1 MIQVHKEKLERQI
14 VGINKWRTSS
24 LYGASANGLG
34 TWWWITGMG
43 KTYGACI
50 IINELI
56 KKNSA
61 TSIIV
66 VVPGAE
72 LEKQWRREILNFC
85 GIENAKKVEIFTIDK
100 IIENKY
106 RMECTF
112 LVLDEVHEYLTEER
126 IKIIDNTLIK
136 AKFKLG
142 LTATWQDK
150 QERQKLIEQYIP
162 VIDKIDEI
170 EAEEKGFISKSIE
183 YNIGIE
189 LTSAELYDYK
199 QHTDVINKHMNKFG
213 KGAPL
218 ELASK
223 VLGGHGTT
231 KGFTFACAIAG
242 ANGWYQGM
250 DLTNET
256 NQHIFDLWHPK
267 KIQGYAAQLM
277 ESIRERKTILYNAQ
291 NKLYIAKELFF
302 KFDKLKT
309 IFFSQ
314 STIFADRLA
323 YIINEHHQQLTNSKE
338 KICVSYHSKIET
350 QIKFNTIKNKE
361 VKIGKTK
368 LKKEAIEGIHSGR
381 YRGLSTAS
389 SLDRGYDEP
398 TIGLGITTSGTQNPT
413 QYIQRKGR
421 TTRKDTED
429 VIKLII
435 NIYVKNTKDEE
446 WLRKRQSK
454 VKTIVYWCDS
464 IDDVN
469 YIPQS
474 QDTFNLNDF

>member
-1 MIQVHKEKLERQI
+1 MIKVHTEKLNRQI
-14 VGINKWRTSS
+14 EGINKWRSSS

-34 TWWWITGMG
+34 TWWWVTGMG

-66 VVPGAE
+66 IVPSAE
-72 LEKQWRREILNFC
+72 LLKQWKREVINFV
-85 GIENAKKVEIFTIDK
+85 GLENSKKIEIFTIDK
-100 IIENKY
+100 IMENKY

-112 LVLDEVHEYLTEER
+112 LVLDEVHEYLTDER

-183 YNIGIE
+183 YNIGVE
-189 LTSAELYDYK
+189 LSVSELSDYK
-199 QHTDVINKHMNKFG
+199 NHTEVINKHMNKFG
-213 KGAPL
+213 KGNPL
-218 ELASK
+218 GLASK
-223 VLGGHGTT
+223 VLGGEGNV
-231 KGFTFACAIAG
+231 KGFSFACAIAQ
-242 ANGWYQGM
+242 ANGWHQGM

-277 ESIRERKTILYNAQ
+277 EGIRERKNILYNAQ

-323 YIINEHHQQLTNSKE
+323 YIINEHHQLITNSKE
-338 KICVSYHSKIET
+338 KTCVSYHSNIET
-350 QIKFNTIKNKE
+350 QIIFDTKKNKE
-361 VKIGKTK
+361 VKLGKIK
-368 LKKEAIEGIHSGR
+368 LKKLAIDGIHSGK

-398 TIGLGITTSGTQNPT
+398 SIGLGITTSGTQNPT

-421 TTRKDTED
+421 TTRKDED

-454 VKTIVYWCDS
+454 VKTIVYWCDNTND
-464 IDDVN
+464 IN
-469 YIPQS
+469 YIPKS
-474 QDTFNLNDF
+474 QDSFNLNDF